1 MTKISV
7 LLAEDHVV
15 VRQGLRSLL
24 SAEADI
30 EVVGEAGNGRQA
42 VQMAQ
47 EIRPD
52 IVVMDIAMP
61 LLNGLEATSQIV
73 ASGIPTRVLILSS
86 YADDEYVHQL
96 TEAGASG
103 YLIKQTAASDL
114 IKAVREIARGNA
126 YFSPSILK
134 RLLELYRESN
144 AKGRLPRR
152 RNEHLTSREL
162 EVLQMVAEGHVNKQ
176 IAVALSLSIKT
187 VEKHRQQL
195 MDKLNIHDI
204 AGLTRYAIAH
214 GVVES
219 AGRIRG
225 VAETLDLPGPGGR
238 PAEAGEL
245 LVAPSA
251 RPR

>member
-1 MTKISV
+1 MKKISV

-42 VQMAQ
+42 VKMAQ
-47 EIRPD
+47 QLCPAV
-52 IVVMDIAMP
+52 VVMDIAMP
-61 LLNGLEATSQIV
+61 MLNGLEATYQIV
-73 ASGIPTRVLILSS
+73 SEGIPTRVLILSS

-103 YLIKQTAASDL
+103 YLIKQSAATEL

-134 RLLELYRESN
+134 RLLELYRESLVKSRN
-144 AKGRLPRR
+144 LGRRD
-152 RNEHLTSREL
+152 EHLTSREQ
-162 EVLQMVAEGHVNKQ
+162 EVLQMVAEGNVNKQ
-176 IAVALSLSIKT
+176 IASILNLSIKT

-219 AGRIRG
+219 TGRIRG
-225 VAETLDLPGPGGR
+225 VAETLEASEQGEC
-238 PAEAGEL
+238 AEKP
-245 LVAPSA
+245 VAPLQTA
-251 RPR
+251 LAQC

>member
-1 MTKISV
+1 MKKISV
-7 LLAEDHVV
+7 LLAEDHAV

-24 SAEADI
+24 SAEPDI

-42 VQMAQ
+42 IQMAR
-47 EIRPD
+47 EMRPD
-52 IVVMDIAMP
+52 VVVMDIAMP
-61 LLNGLEATSQIV
+61 LLNGLEATCQIIGD
-73 ASGIPTRVLILSS
+73 GIPTRVLILSS

-103 YLIKQTAASDL
+103 YLVKQTAAIDL

-134 RLLELYRESN
+134 RLLELYRESS
-144 AKGRLPRR
+144 AKGRLLRR
-152 RNEHLTSREL
+152 RSEYLTSREN

-176 IAVALSLSIKT
+176 IAAVLNLSIKT

-195 MDKLNIHDI
+195 MDKLNIHDV
-204 AGLTRYAIAH
+204 AGLTRYAISH

-219 AGRIRG
+219 TGRIRG
-225 VAETLDLPGPGGR
+225 VAESLGKSESGGD
-238 PAEAGEL
+238 AVGSL
-245 LVAPSA
+245 APQA
-251 RPR
+251 AC

>member
-1 MTKISV
+1 MKKISV

-15 VRQGLRSLL
+15 VRQGLRALL
-24 SAEADI
+24 LAEADI

-42 VQMAQ
+42 TSMTR
-47 EIRPD
+47 ELRPD
-52 IVVMDIAMP
+52 VIVMDIAMP
-61 LLNGLEATSQIV
+61 MLNGLEATRQIV
-73 ASGIPTRVLILSS
+73 GEGLPTRVLILSS

-103 YLIKQTAASDL
+103 YLVKQSAASEL
-114 IKAVREIARGNA
+114 IKAVREVAKGNA

-134 RLLELYRESN
+134 RLLELYRESYVKST
-144 AKGRLPRR
+144 AATQ
-152 RNEHLTSREL
+152 RNDHLTSREQ
-162 EVLQMVAEGHVNKQ
+162 EVLQMVAEGSVNKQ
-176 IAVALSLSIKT
+176 IASVLSLSVKT

-219 AGRIRG
+219 MGRIRG
-225 VAETLDLPGPGGR
+225 VVQADAFVPAADAAGAAIEQLPA
-238 PAEAGEL
+238 PA
-245 LVAPSA
+245 
-251 RPR
+251 

>member
-1 MTKISV
+1 MKKISV
-7 LLAEDHVV
+7 LLAEDHAV

-24 SAEADI
+24 SAEPDI

-42 VQMAQ
+42 IQMAR
-47 EIRPD
+47 ELRPD
-52 IVVMDIAMP
+52 VVVMDIAMP
-61 LLNGLEATSQIV
+61 LLNGLEATCQIIGD
-73 ASGIPTRVLILSS
+73 GIPTRVLILSS

-103 YLIKQTAASDL
+103 YLVKQTAAIDL

-134 RLLELYRESN
+134 RLLELYRESS
-144 AKGRLPRR
+144 AKGRLLRR
-152 RNEHLTSREL
+152 RSEYLTSREN

-176 IAVALSLSIKT
+176 IAAVLNLSIKT

-195 MDKLNIHDI
+195 MDKLNIHDV
-204 AGLTRYAIAH
+204 AGLTRYAISH

-219 AGRIRG
+219 TGRIRG
-225 VAETLDLPGPGGR
+225 VAESLGKSESGGD
-238 PAEAGEL
+238 AVGSL
-245 LVAPSA
+245 APQA
-251 RPR
+251 AC

>member
-1 MTKISV
+1 MKKISV
-7 LLAEDHVV
+7 LLAEDHAV

-24 SAEADI
+24 SAEPDI

-42 VQMAQ
+42 IQMAR
-47 EIRPD
+47 EMRPD
-52 IVVMDIAMP
+52 VVVMDIAMP
-61 LLNGLEATSQIV
+61 LLNGLEATCQIIGD
-73 ASGIPTRVLILSS
+73 GIPTRVLILSS

-103 YLIKQTAASDL
+103 YLVKQTAAIDL

-134 RLLELYRESN
+134 RLLELYRESS
-144 AKGRLPRR
+144 AKGRLLRR
-152 RNEHLTSREL
+152 RSEYLTSREN

-176 IAVALSLSIKT
+176 IAAVLNLSIKT

-195 MDKLNIHDI
+195 MDKLNIHDV
-204 AGLTRYAIAH
+204 AGLTRYAISH

-219 AGRIRG
+219 TGRIRG
-225 VAETLDLPGPGGR
+225 VAESLGNLEPGGD
-238 PAEAGEL
+238 AGGSL
-245 LVAPSA
+245 APQA
-251 RPR
+251 AC

>member
-1 MTKISV
+1 VKKISV
-7 LLAEDHVV
+7 LLADDHVI
-15 VRQGLRSLL
+15 VRQGLKSLL
-24 SAEADI
+24 SVEADI

-52 IVVMDIAMP
+52 VVVMDIAMP
-61 LLNGLEATSQIV
+61 LLNGLEATSQIISE
-73 ASGIPTRVLILSS
+73 APPSKVLILSS
-86 YADDEYVHQL
+86 YQDDEYVHQL

-103 YLIKQTAASDL
+103 YLVKQTAASEL
-114 IKAVREIARGNA
+114 IKAVREIAKGNA
-126 YFSPSILK
+126 FYSPPILK
-134 RLLELYRESN
+134 RLLGLYRDSS
-144 AKGRLPRR
+144 AKDGGVRR
-152 RNEHLTSREL
+152 RDEHLTSREH

-176 IAVALSLSIKT
+176 IAATLNLSIKT

-219 AGRIRG
+219 AGRLSG
-225 VAETLDLPGPGGR
+225 TPEKLPGFEPGGHA
-238 PAEAGEL
+238 PKSAGPQFA
-245 LVAPSA
+245 APVH
-251 RPR
+251 P

>member
-1 MTKISV
+1 MKKISV

-24 SAEADI
+24 CAEADI
-30 EVVGEAGNGRQA
+30 EVVGEAGNGRLA
-42 VQMAQ
+42 VKMAQ
-47 EIRPD
+47 ELRPD
-52 IVVMDIAMP
+52 VVVMDIAMP
-61 LLNGLEATSQIV
+61 MLNGLEATSQIV
-73 ASGIPTRVLILSS
+73 SEGVPTRVLILSS

-96 TEAGASG
+96 TEAGACG
-103 YLIKQTAASDL
+103 YLIKQSAASEL

-126 YFSPSILK
+126 YYSPSILK
-134 RLLELYRESN
+134 RLLELYREFYVKN
-144 AKGRLPRR
+144 RMLGRKDG
-152 RNEHLTSREL
+152 HLTSREQ

-176 IAVALSLSIKT
+176 IAATLSLSIKT

-219 AGRIRG
+219 MGRIRG
-225 VAETLDLPGPGGR
+225 VAETLSDPDSGGADAPAAPGLG
-238 PAEAGEL
+238 
-245 LVAPSA
+245 APTRA
-251 RPR
+251 

>member
-1 MTKISV
+1 MKKISV

-24 SAEADI
+24 CAEADI
-30 EVVGEAGNGRQA
+30 EVVGEAGNGRLA
-42 VQMAQ
+42 VKMAQ
-47 EIRPD
+47 ELRPD
-52 IVVMDIAMP
+52 VVVMDIAMP
-61 LLNGLEATSQIV
+61 MLNGLEATCQIV
-73 ASGIPTRVLILSS
+73 GEGIPTRVLILSS

-103 YLIKQTAASDL
+103 YLVKQSAASEL

-126 YFSPSILK
+126 YYSPSILK
-134 RLLELYRESN
+134 RLLELYRGFYVKN
-144 AKGRLPRR
+144 RLLGRKDD
-152 RNEHLTSREL
+152 HLTSREQ

-176 IAVALSLSIKT
+176 IASTLSLSIKT

-219 AGRIRG
+219 MGRIRG
-225 VAETLDLPGPGGR
+225 VAENLAEADSGGAEA
-238 PAEAGEL
+238 PAEPGAA
-245 LVAPSA
+245 VPA
-251 RPR
+251 RA

>member
-1 MTKISV
+1 MKKTSV

-24 SAEADI
+24 SAEPDI

-47 EIRPD
+47 ELRPD

-61 LLNGLEATSQIV
+61 LLNGLEATCQIIG
-73 ASGIPTRVLILSS
+73 SGIPTRVLILSS
-86 YADDEYVHQL
+86 YADDEYVHRL

-103 YLIKQTAASDL
+103 YLVKQTAAGDL
-114 IKAVREIARGNA
+114 IKAVREIAKGNA

-134 RLLELYRESN
+134 RLLELYRESHG
-144 AKGRLPRR
+144 KGRVLRR
-152 RNEHLTSREL
+152 RNEHLTSREQ

-176 IAVALSLSIKT
+176 IAAALSLSIKT

-195 MDKLNIHDI
+195 MDKLNIHDV

-219 AGRIRG
+219 VGRIRG
-225 VAETLDLPGPGGR
+225 MAETLEASGPDA
-238 PAEAGEL
+238 PAAGAEPL
-245 LVAPSA
+245 LAAPASA
-251 RPR
+251 

>member
-1 MTKISV
+1 MKKISV

-42 VQMAQ
+42 VKMAQ
-47 EIRPD
+47 ELCPD
-52 IVVMDIAMP
+52 VVVMDIAMP

-73 ASGIPTRVLILSS
+73 GDGVPTRVLILSS

-103 YLIKQTAASDL
+103 YLIKQSAASEL
-114 IKAVREIARGNA
+114 IKAVREIAKGNA
-126 YFSPSILK
+126 YFSPAILK
-134 RLLELYRESN
+134 RLLELYRE
-144 AKGRLPRR
+144 AYVKGRQLGRGT
-152 RNEHLTSREL
+152 EHLTSREQ

-176 IAVALSLSIKT
+176 IAAMLSLSIKT

-214 GVVES
+214 GVIES
-219 AGRIRG
+219 PGRIRG
-225 VAETLDLPGPGGR
+225 VVETPEEPGSDATEGNRAAAALGV
-238 PAEAGEL
+238 PAQC
-245 LVAPSA
+245 
-251 RPR
+251 

>member
-1 MTKISV
+1 VKKISV
-7 LLAEDHVV
+7 LLADDHVI
-15 VRQGLRSLL
+15 VRQGLKSLL
-24 SAEADI
+24 SVESDI

-52 IVVMDIAMP
+52 VVVMDIAMP
-61 LLNGLEATSQIV
+61 LLNGLEATSQIISE
-73 ASGIPTRVLILSS
+73 AAPSKVLILSS
-86 YADDEYVHQL
+86 YQDDEYVHQL

-103 YLIKQTAASDL
+103 YLVKQTAASEL
-114 IKAVREIARGNA
+114 IKAVREIAKGNA
-126 YFSPSILK
+126 FYSPPILK
-134 RLLELYRESN
+134 RLLGLYRDSS
-144 AKGRLPRR
+144 AKEGAVRR
-152 RNEHLTSREL
+152 RDEHLTSREH

-176 IAVALSLSIKT
+176 IAATLNLSIKT

-219 AGRIRG
+219 AGRLSGAPEKI
-225 VAETLDLPGPGGR
+225 PGFEPGGHA
-238 PAEAGEL
+238 PKSAGPQFA
-245 LVAPSA
+245 APVH
-251 RPR
+251 P